1 MVVAIGGGEWV
12 KRVKGVKRY
21 KLPVTRQISSGEV
34 ICSMVTV
41 VNNVGSN
48 ILKLLRVDV

>member
-1 MVVAIGGGEWV
+1 MGETGKGGQ
-12 KRVKGVKRY
+12 KIQTSSY
-21 KLPVTRQISSGEV
+21 KTISSGEV